1 PIFPED
7 LPNPIPVANDDNAG
21 VNPGE
26 SVTIDVLNNDIDGDG
41 NLEPSSIIVDTNPTE
56 GTVTVNADGTITYT
70 HTGGGSDSDSFT
82 YTVGDND
89 GNTSNIATVNLSIQ
103 ANQAPVANHDSAT
116 LQLGQSVTINVLAND
131 SDSDG
136 TLNPSSI
143 IIHTNPTQGTI
154 SLNTDGTITYTH
166 TGGNTGTDNFT
177 YTVADNQGQFSDIAN
192 VNLSIL
198 ETLEA
203 PQIDIWYGLDQTFGH
218 IGEPQK
224 WINILGNVY
233 DSDGVA
239 SLSYSLNNNS
249 PVTLSIGSDTRR
261 LHNNGDFNIDID
273 YADLNPSSVDD
284 VVVVTAVDTLGN
296 TSTQTVTINYE
307 SGNVWPEQYSV
318 DWNTVTDIQDVGQV
332 IDGFWGLEGDSVR
345 ILQPGYDRL
354 LGIGD
359 ISWDDYQVT
368 VPITIHDKFF
378 HERDGNGIGILMRWT
393 GHTDQPNY
401 VSNWQPKSGWQP
413 LGAIG
418 WYRNDNLQILGQQ
431 SLASSTKDLNVGLTY
446 NFKMQ
451 VETNDIG
458 GVYSLKVWEQ
468 GNSEPIQWDAQLQ
481 ETSSG
486 TQLGSLALLAHY
498 YDASFGDV
506 TVTPIFTGNNTI
518 IGTENNNNLIG
529 VDTHETNPGSDEVDT
544 LTGLAGADIFVL
556 GDDAQVYY
564 DDGMNDYALITDFS
578 FAQQDIILLHGNAT
592 DYQLGTSPQG
602 LPNGTAIFLKTTN
615 EDELIA
621 IVENTTEMDLNSSS
635 FSYT

>member
-1 PIFPED
+1 M
-7 LPNPIPVANDDNAG
+7 
-21 VNPGE
+21 
-26 SVTIDVLNNDIDGDG
+26 
-41 NLEPSSIIVDTNPTE
+41 
-56 GTVTVNADGTITYT
+56 
-70 HTGGGSDSDSFT
+70 
-82 YTVGDND
+82 
-89 GNTSNIATVNLSIQ
+89 
-103 ANQAPVANHDSAT
+103 
-116 LQLGQSVTINVLAND
+116 
-131 SDSDG
+131 
-136 TLNPSSI
+136 
-143 IIHTNPTQGTI
+143 
-154 SLNTDGTITYTH
+154 
-166 TGGNTGTDNFT
+166 
-177 YTVADNQGQFSDIAN
+177 
-192 VNLSIL
+192 
-198 ETLEA
+198 
-203 PQIDIWYGLDQTFGH
+203 DQTFGH